1 MKPPPI
7 DESTLVF
14 RRPGPDDADAL
25 AALYNDPAPGLM
37 QLPYTDAAYWR
48 QRNAQPSDGT
58 AAQSLTLMARRTLLP
73 ELVWVP
79 WSQARPAALRAQ
91 HRIERGQQ
99 GLHIGLQA
107 QQGLV
112 GHLQHT
118 QRVLLQGQGSVT
130 VFPLLCAQSVLPLP
144 AQHQGNADP
153 HNHQHG
159 RTERNGHPCQPQG
172 PTPSPRG
179 HSRRGYGLTRSRR
192 NTHSRL
198 AGMVSVNCAVG
209 TIRWNCA
216 PPCGAL
222 VA

>member
-73 ELVWVP
+73 ELVLVP

-91 HRIERGQQ
+91 HRIEFWPAAPTLRHCTRRCKACKAGWPSRWLEQPN
-99 GLHIGLQA
+99 GLDVRPEKYFKPPAHAKKPVGINGLFLWVRRQLFCA
-107 QQGLV
+107 FGVTFLTWTCCMGVSSTGSSPASQPDV
-112 GHLQHT
+112 PC
-118 QRVLLQGQGSVT
+118 GSVT
-130 VFPLLCAQSVLPLP
+130 
-144 AQHQGNADP
+144 
-153 HNHQHG
+153 
-159 RTERNGHPCQPQG
+159 
-172 PTPSPRG
+172 
-179 HSRRGYGLTRSRR
+179 RRWCGYRIS
-192 NTHSRL
+192 NNS
-198 AGMVSVNCAVG
+198 
-209 TIRWNCA
+209 W
-216 PPCGAL
+216 
-222 VA
+222 